1 MITVMLLIAV
11 SLPEAAAQNNQVLYH
26 MNLPQGHLQNPALRP
41 GNSVYVG
48 LPAITGIK
56 LNVNNN
62 FFNFSDVFIAG
73 SQPSDSIISF
83 LHPDYDVEKF
93 LAKVSDRNYLEPQ
106 AGIQLFG
113 LGFSAGKDLWFF
125 MDVITRIEGNFVLPG
140 DLLRLGLRG
149 NEQFVGKTMDLSSLR
164 ADIRAY
170 NETGLGFSM
179 NVTKRLRVGVKG
191 KLLSGIAA
199 GSLDNRSLGITVNE
213 DYSHAFDADM
223 TFNISGPVTL
233 YADQQNRI
241 DSIGFDG
248 ERFNS
253 FDNVTHFLFNRRNSG
268 LGIDVGAEYRITG
281 RLALSAAVTDLGY
294 IRWRSDITNLRAGSR
309 FEFSG
314 LNMVDVFN
322 GSKTFEEL
330 TGEVLDSLRNS
341 FRVTTTQQP
350 FTTFL
355 PAGISVAAR
364 YDLTRSFS
372 LGLLSYTRITGG
384 QVREALT
391 FSGNLNL
398 GNALSATLSY
408 TASNNRYDNLGAGL
422 AFRAGIVQ
430 FYCIADRIPVMW
442 NRIVTEN
449 SSIHLPQSWNT
460 MHAMLGMNLVF
471 GNIVKRKQDKPMIL
485 VE

>member
-1 MITVMLLIAV
+1 MMTF
-11 SLPEAAAQNNQVLYH
+11 H
-26 MNLPQGHLQNPALRP
+26 
-41 GNSVYVG
+41 
-48 LPAITGIK
+48 
-56 LNVNNN
+56 N

-73 SQPSDSIISF
+73 RDPSDSIISF

-93 LAKVSDRNYLEPQ
+93 LAKVNDRNYLEPQ
-106 AGIQLFG
+106 VGVQLFG
-113 LGFSAGKDLWFF
+113 LGFSAGKDMYFF

-179 NVTKRLRVGVKG
+179 NVTKNLRIGVKG

-223 TFNISGPVTL
+223 TFSISGPVTL
-233 YADQQNRI
+233 YSDQQNRI

-253 FDNVTHFLFNRRNSG
+253 FGNVTRFLLNSRNTG
-268 LGIDVGAEYRITG
+268 LGIDLGAEYRITG
-281 RLALSAAVTDLGY
+281 RLALSASVTDLGY
-294 IRWRSDITNLRAGSR
+294 IRWRSDITNLRAASS

-341 FRVTTTQQP
+341 FYITTTQQP
-350 FTTFL
+350 FTTIL

-364 YDLTRSFS
+364 YDLTKSFS
-372 LGLLSYTRITGG
+372 LGLLSYTRITGR

-391 FSGNLNL
+391 LSGNLNL

-422 AFRAGIVQ
+422 AFRAGPVQ
-430 FYCIADRIPVMW
+430 IYFIADRIPVMW
-442 NRIVTEN
+442 NRVVTES
-449 SSIHLPQSWNT
+449 SSIYLPQNWNT
-460 MHAMLGMNLVF
+460 MHAMMGMNLVF
-471 GNIVKRKQDKPMIL
+471 GNHVKKKQDKPMIL